1 MMPGVAL
8 LSYALA
14 MLLLL
19 ALLGAALLG
28 SIFLGATPIF
38 WQQAPARSK
47 IPRAQKHRE
56 EALRRMEALAQRLR
70 QQVSGHGPWGP
81 GPSIPAA
88 GPAWGQGPSCS
99 PISFRRQG
107 AEPTPQ
113 LCTLA
118 PGVAVSSSSV
128 WVPSQ
133 SGQDG
138 SSPSWCPHRLSNRVG
153 VHSGY
158 FF

>member
-81 GPSIPAA
+81 RALNPNSRSCLGTGP
-88 GPAWGQGPSCS
+88 
-99 PISFRRQG
+99 
-107 AEPTPQ
+107 
-113 LCTLA
+113 LL
-118 PGVAVSSSSV
+118 
-128 WVPSQ
+128 
-133 SGQDG
+133 
-138 SSPSWCPHRLSNRVG
+138 
-153 VHSGY
+153 
-158 FF
+158 